1 MLKKLSVAIVA
12 VALISVLPVSSFALV
27 RTAAPAAAVA
37 APAPAPATTAPAPPE
52 RHPHIRAAIRE
63 LQEARNDLEHADHDF
78 GGHRKE
84 AMEAIDVAIRQLRQ
98 ALEFDR
104 K

>member
-12 VALISVLPVSSFALV
+12 VVLIGILPVLAFAGS
-27 RTAAPAAAVA
+27 PAAA
-37 APAPAPATTAPAPPE
+37 APAPAPATAAPAPPE
-52 RHPHIRAAIRE
+52 HHPHIRAAIHE

-84 AMEAIDVAIRQLRQ
+84 AMEAIDVAIRQLKQ
-98 ALEFDR
+98 ALEYD
-104 K
+104 KK

>member
-12 VALISVLPVSSFALV
+12 VALMSVLPVSSFALSHA
-27 RTAAPAAAVA
+27 AAPAAVAA
-37 APAPAPATTAPAPPE
+37 APAPAPATAAPAPPE
-52 RHPHIRAAIRE
+52 RHPHIRAAIHE

-84 AMEAIDVAIRQLRQ
+84 AMEAIDVAIRQLKQ
-98 ALEFDR
+98 ALEYDR